1 MTKYNGVDPE
11 VEEGGSANNGVTPAT
26 RVVTVG
32 LNVKF

>member
-11 VEEGGSANNGVTPAT
+11 VSESGSANSGVTPAT
-26 RVVTVG
+26 KVVTVG